1 MSDLY
6 RRFLK
11 GRLLKKN
18 EKNKDWFVYIYTSPI
33 DLASFP
39 SHVSK
44 KMASNENLDVEAL
57 KSRIDEQGNLVRKIK
72 SDPNRKVCHKNNL
85 NNFFFFNLSCQG

>member
-1 MSDLY
+1 MRKIKIGSC
-6 RRFLK
+6 
-11 GRLLKKN
+11 
-18 EKNKDWFVYIYTSPI
+18 IYTRHRSI
-33 DLASFP
+33 LLP

-85 NNFFFFNLSCQG
+85 NNFFFF